1 MDLFRKIE
9 NSLAHSFIYVGTL
22 IL

>member
-1 MDLFRKIE
+1 MDLFRKIN
-9 NSLAHSFIYVGTL
+9 NSLAHSFTYVGTL